1 MGIVELLRRLAQAA
15 RSGDERTALSVLG
28 LAQHHGWMR
37 EVNAAVRLMPSRDAA
52 FVLELLAPPAEA
64 RVAGGGGGYLPTN
77 TEQWRDPFPRSAE
90 QMVIATGGF
99 GVWTSGSGYA
109 CEENSGP
116 LVPSFGSTSLA
127 PSSSPLYGLSGL
139 TSRDKAVSFDSD
151 NDCFDGGTSLHN
163 VGATDD
169 LLAIWVGFATSAPV
183 GSVDIFLS
191 KLTTGAGWQIGFDN
205 SSGNFYFQGMD
216 AVPTTLFTALGA
228 SPHLLSWH
236 VGGAVVERAT
246 GRARLASRSLS
257 TGTSSVVA
265 EQVVAANSMSNAV
278 AFRFGERADSPA
290 VAPTTMKFAGVYV
303 TTGSGVATGCST
315 NLATI
320 LQNFASYLMA

>member
-1 MGIVELLRRLAQAA
+1 MGIVEMRRRLMLAASTGDRQTARETIKTAMAYGYGGEVQALIA
-15 RSGDERTALSVLG
+15 EMSSS
-28 LAQHHGWMR
+28 H
-37 EVNAAVRLMPSRDAA
+37 AA
-52 FVLELLAPPAEA
+52 FVRGIMEA
-64 RVAGGGGGYLPTN
+64 RTARRAYSGGEVPGNASYDGYP
-77 TEQWRDPFPRSAE
+77 PIPRTAE
-90 QMVIATGGF
+90 HMRSATGGF

-109 CEENSGP
+109 CEEGSGS
-116 LVPSFGSTSLA
+116 LVPSFGSTSLT
-127 PSSSPLYGLSGL
+127 PTSSPLYGLSGL